1 VIATC
6 LNDRRAS
13 RWGNERRSNETLLV
27 MVLAATSSTAVA
39 AQPVAPEIDACD
51 ASGLIALKQRS
62 PDVRDPHP

>member
-1 VIATC
+1 
-6 LNDRRAS
+6 
-13 RWGNERRSNETLLV
+13 

-62 PDVRDPHP
+62 PDVRNPHP